1 MSQPRRIVLERF
13 VFVLMLLLVCFG
25 LKLGNLYAEEEV
37 QPDPVL
43 SDYDDYDYEAPEEA
57 EYWSIGNPEYATANP
72 ELKSPPREWFNAQN
86 EGYLQAWNE
95 AIGHEGYATD
105 EERIAA
111 TGTVLDAIRFG
122 ALPPPK
128 EDSETDWVLKGFDP
142 KKYGHDFDDTY
153 KNVLKRQAAGNADY
167 EEIYSDQ
174 FKQEQNSGRSSEEA
188 YNTVL
193 NAIKSGALPQPTEE
207 EKMENVQ
214 KILGSSLGQMQNAR
228 EEQERE
234 ALFQE
239 MANGAG
245 VSEDDLHR
253 DIFKDLGGI
262 NSEAYIDQYNQE
274 RASGATPYKAHK
286 NVEEAIEAGALPPIE
301 VIEPNR
307 GGTDDSFGGV

>member
-1 MSQPRRIVLERF
+1 MYQPRRIVLERF
-13 VFVLMLLLVCFG
+13 VFILIFSLACFG
-25 LKLGNLYAEEEV
+25 LKLGYLYAEQEA
-37 QPDPVL
+37 QLDPL
-43 SDYDDYDYEAPEEA
+43 QSDYNDYEVPDEA
-57 EYWSIGNPEYATANP
+57 VFWSIENQEYATANP

-86 EGYLQAWNE
+86 EHYLQAWNE
-95 AIGHEGYATD
+95 AIGHEGYASD

-111 TGTVLDAIRFG
+111 TSTVLDAIRFG

-128 EDSETDWVLKGFDP
+128 EDSETEWVLKGFDP
-142 KKYGHDFDDTY
+142 KKYGHGFDDTY
-153 KNVLKRQAAGNADY
+153 KDVLKGQAAGNADY
-167 EEIYSDQ
+167 EEVYFDQ

-193 NAIKSGALPQPTEE
+193 NAIKSGALPKPTEE
-207 EKMENVQ
+207 EAMENVQ
-214 KILGSSLGQMQNAR
+214 KMFGSTLGQMQNTR

-234 ALFQE
+234 GLFKD
-239 MANGAG
+239 MAQNAG
-245 VSEDDLHR
+245 ISEDDLHR

-286 NVEEAIEAGALPPIE
+286 IVEEAIGAGALPPVE
-301 VIEPNR
+301 VIEPSR